1 MPILLLTEAEVRDLL
16 TMEMALEAVETGL
29 RQMALHEAENISR
42 SRCQTDQAV
51 LHVMSAAARSQAP
64 AWERG
69 GRVMGYKAYATSRKG
84 ANFHVGLFDGQTGEM
99 TALVQADY
107 LGQMRTGAAS
117 GIATKYLA
125 RAEASNA
132 GLFGVGKQARTQLLA
147 ICKVRTIKHICVF
160 SRNEENRRKFC
171 TEMTP
176 LCQCPV
182 ESASRPEEAAM
193 GKDIVITATTSRE
206 PVLLGA
212 WLAQGSHL
220 NIIGSNYLSKTEIDV
235 AVVRRANTIVVD
247 SKDQAHLE
255 AGDFRQARDEGVLQW
270 SSVCELGEVIAGR
283 TPGRQ
288 RQNDITLFKS
298 VGLAIEDVATATK
311 IVARAM
317 ELNVGRWIE
326 W

>member
-51 LHVMSAAARSQAP
+51 LHVMSAAANSL
-64 AWERG
+64 
-69 GRVMGYKAYATSRKG
+69 RVMGYKAYATSRKG

-160 SRNEENRRKFC
+160 SRNEANRRKFC

-182 ESASRPEEAAM
+182 EPASRPEEAAM

-206 PVLLGA
+206 PVLMGA

-235 AVVRRANTIVVD
+235 AAIHRANTIVVD

-255 AGDFRQARDEGVLQW
+255 AGDFRQARDEGALQW
-270 SSVCELGEVIAGR
+270 SSVSELGEVIAGR

-288 RQNDITLFKS
+288 RPSDITLFKS

-311 IVARAM
+311 IVALAQ

>member
-51 LHVMSAAARSQAP
+51 LHVMSAAANSL
-64 AWERG
+64 
-69 GRVMGYKAYATSRKG
+69 RVMGYKAYATSRKG

-182 ESASRPEEAAM
+182 EPASRPEEAAM

-206 PVLLGA
+206 PVLMGA

-235 AVVRRANTIVVD
+235 AAIHRANTIVVD
-247 SKDQAHLE
+247 SKDQTHLE
-255 AGDFRQARDEGVLQW
+255 AGDFRQARDEGALQW
-270 SSVCELGEVIAGR
+270 SSVSELGEVIAGR

-288 RQNDITLFKS
+288 RPSDITLFKS

-311 IVARAM
+311 IVALAQ

>member
-51 LHVMSAAARSQAP
+51 LHVMSAAANSL
-64 AWERG
+64 
-69 GRVMGYKAYATSRKG
+69 RVMGYKAYATSRKG

-182 ESASRPEEAAM
+182 EPASRPEEAAM

-206 PVLLGA
+206 PVLMGA

-235 AVVRRANTIVVD
+235 AAIHRANTIVVD

-255 AGDFRQARDEGVLQW
+255 AGDFRQARDEGALQW
-270 SSVCELGEVIAGR
+270 SSVSELGEVIAGR

-288 RQNDITLFKS
+288 RPSDITLFKS

-311 IVARAM
+311 IVALAQ

>member
-51 LHVMSAAARSQAP
+51 LHVMSAAANSL
-64 AWERG
+64 
-69 GRVMGYKAYATSRKG
+69 RVMGYKAYATSRKG

-147 ICKVRTIKHICVF
+147 ICKVRAIKHICVF

-182 ESASRPEEAAM
+182 EPASRPEEAAM

-206 PVLLGA
+206 PVLMGA

-235 AVVRRANTIVVD
+235 AAIHRANTIVVD

-255 AGDFRQARDEGVLQW
+255 AGDFRQARDEGALQW
-270 SSVCELGEVIAGR
+270 SSVSELGEVIAGR

-288 RQNDITLFKS
+288 RPSDITLFKS

-311 IVARAM
+311 IVALAQ

>member
-1 MPILLLTEAEVRDLL
+1 
-16 TMEMALEAVETGL
+16 
-29 RQMALHEAENISR
+29 
-42 SRCQTDQAV
+42 
-51 LHVMSAAARSQAP
+51 
-64 AWERG
+64 
-69 GRVMGYKAYATSRKG
+69 
-84 ANFHVGLFDGQTGEM
+84 
-99 TALVQADY
+99 
-107 LGQMRTGAAS
+107 
-117 GIATKYLA
+117 
-125 RAEASNA
+125 
-132 GLFGVGKQARTQLLA
+132 
-147 ICKVRTIKHICVF
+147 
-160 SRNEENRRKFC
+160 
-171 TEMTP
+171 MTP

-182 ESASRPEEAAM
+182 EPASRPEEAAM

-270 SSVCELGEVIAGR
+270 SSVSELGEVIAGR

-288 RQNDITLFKS
+288 RPNDITLFKS
-298 VGLAIEDVATATK
+298 VGLATEDVATATK
-311 IVARAM
+311 IVARAK
-317 ELNVGRWIE
+317 ELKVGRWID

>member
-29 RQMALHEAENISR
+29 RMMALHEAESISR
-42 SRCQTDQAV
+42 SRCGTDHAV
-51 LHVMSAAARSQAP
+51 LHVMSAAANTL
-64 AWERG
+64 G
-69 GRVMGYKAYATSRKG
+69 VMGFKAYATSRKG
-84 ANFHVGLFDGQTGEM
+84 ANFCVGLFDGKTGEM
-99 TALVQADY
+99 TALMQADY

-117 GIATKYLA
+117 GVATKYLA
-125 RAEASNA
+125 RPEASNA
-132 GLFGVGKQARTQLLA
+132 GVFGVGKQARTQLLA
-147 ICKVRTIKHICVF
+147 ICKVRTIKHICAF
-160 SRNEENRRKFC
+160 SRHEENCRKFC
-171 TEMTP
+171 AEMTP

-182 ESASRPEEAAM
+182 EPASRPEEAAM

-270 SSVCELGEVIAGR
+270 SSVRELGEVIAGR

-288 RQNDITLFKS
+288 QQSDITLFKS
-298 VGLAIEDVATATK
+298 VGLAIEDVATAAK
-311 IVARAM
+311 IVARAK

>member
-51 LHVMSAAARSQAP
+51 LHVMSAAANSL
-64 AWERG
+64 
-69 GRVMGYKAYATSRKG
+69 RVMGYKAYATSRKG

-160 SRNEENRRKFC
+160 SRNEANRRKFC

-182 ESASRPEEAAM
+182 EPASRPEEAAM

-206 PVLLGA
+206 PVLMGA

-235 AVVRRANTIVVD
+235 AAIRRANTIVVD

-255 AGDFRQARDEGVLQW
+255 AGDFRQARDEGALQW
-270 SSVCELGEVIAGR
+270 SSVSELGEVIAGR

-288 RQNDITLFKS
+288 RPSDITLFKS

-311 IVARAM
+311 IVALAQ

>member
-64 AWERG
+64 AWERWG
-69 GRVMGYKAYATSRKG
+69 GVMGYKTYATSRKG

-171 TEMTP
+171 TDMTP

-182 ESASRPEEAAM
+182 EPASRPEEAAM

-255 AGDFRQARDEGVLQW
+255 AGDFRQARDEGALQW
-270 SSVCELGEVIAGR
+270 SSVSELGEVIAGR